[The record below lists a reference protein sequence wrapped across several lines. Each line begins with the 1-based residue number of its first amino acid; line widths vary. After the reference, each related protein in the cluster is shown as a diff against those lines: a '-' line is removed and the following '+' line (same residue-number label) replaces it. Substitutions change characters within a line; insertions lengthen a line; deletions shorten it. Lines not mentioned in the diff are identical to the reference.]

1 MEGENMKKK
10 IIATYVGDTTELL
23 AETKEFIE
31 KVGHLLED
39 ERFNNEEGQCIIEL
53 LYQVLGENGNK
64 MERYL
69 VNDLTLRLT
78 KTSLDQEKIRWLN
91 EQLMEVVAC

>member
-1 MEGENMKKK
+1 MKKK

>member
-1 MEGENMKKK
+1 MKKE

-39 ERFNNEEGQCIIEL
+39 ERFNNEEGKCIIEL

>member
-1 MEGENMKKK
+1 MEGENMKKE

>member
-1 MEGENMKKK
+1 MKKE